1 MLLCRYPN
9 TFPSNTFQSDCI
21 LDISNLKNKAI
32 SIKDKTERNVR
43 TDRKI
48 NDKNLQVN
56 STFLTYDF
64 HMPVQLLWRQDKKYF
79 IPCTCFDRW
88 ELFLKHYLSS
98 PCPAVQSARIFSIFC
113 SIQKLSLELWPCCRC
128 Q

>member
-48 NDKNLQVN
+48 NDKKFAGQFNILMLIFNFHASSVALKARQEIFHTMHLLRQVRIIFKTL
-56 STFLTYDF
+56 SFITLSCSAVSAYFQHFLLYSKTE
-64 HMPVQLLWRQDKKYF
+64 PGALTLL
-79 IPCTCFDRW
+79 
-88 ELFLKHYLSS
+88 
-98 PCPAVQSARIFSIFC
+98 
-113 SIQKLSLELWPCCRC
+113 
-128 Q
+128 

>member
-48 NDKNLQVN
+48 NDKKFAGQFNILMLIFN
-56 STFLTYDF
+56 F
-64 HMPVQLLWRQDKKYF
+64 HASSVALKARQ
-79 IPCTCFDRW
+79 
-88 ELFLKHYLSS
+88 E
-98 PCPAVQSARIFSIFC
+98 IFHA
-113 SIQKLSLELWPCCRC
+113 LA
-128 Q
+128 